1 MSRPLTFLCL
11 LALCFQTAL
20 AQKATV
26 YGKVVDASTGEPL
39 IAATVRSGEI
49 GVITDFDGAYSLE
62 LEPGQHG
69 LAIRYVGYQPLNKT
83 VRLDAGQSLEWNAF
97 LEVEAA
103 VLQTATVTSGK
114 FEKPLSEVTVSLE
127 VLRPDLV
134 KSTGKVT
141 IDEALEKIPGVTIID
156 GQANIRGGSG
166 YAQGAG
172 SRVLLMVDD
181 MPILTADAGFPNWD
195 DVPIENIAQVEVVK
209 GAASALYGSSAL
221 NGIINVRTAYP
232 KAKPETEVAAWYTSY
247 MSPKDERL
255 KWWDS
260 APYTYGASLAHRRK
274 IGKLDLVLGGYLL
287 RENDYNG
294 YQDPDDPA
302 GGIKNAYRRFGRTN
316 ISTRYRLTDRLT
328 IGLNGNF
335 NVGET
340 GAFLYWK
347 SDTAAYLAAP
357 NTFSNR
363 ERIRFNIDPFIN
375 YYDKGGNRHRLQG
388 RFYNVDNNNDMDQ
401 SNSSDMYYGE
411 YQFQRQIQPA
421 ELVVT
426 AGAVVSGTA
435 ISAELYGD
443 TTYTSRNIATY
454 IQVEKKLLDRLNLS
468 GGFRYENNLLIS
480 PAYYNELKQDT
491 ITKERESR
499 PVFRIGANYRVGEA
513 TFFRA
518 SWGQG
523 YRFPTVAEKF
533 IRTNAG
539 FIRVLPNPSLGSE
552 TGWSAELGVKQGF
565 RINGFEGFVDLA
577 GFISQYQDMIE
588 FNFIGQG
595 FKSVNI
601 GGTNIRGF
609 EATIAGR
616 GEVLGVP
623 LSLLTGYTYVDPK
636 FDEFGLDAP
645 EGSQALFNAQSSSE
659 MTTNVLK
666 YRSRHLFKF
675 DLEGSYKGFFLGT
688 EVFYN
693 SQLVAIDNLFEVLL
707 AGVKRFRDDNPN
719 GYTLLNLRTGYN
731 FTEDIRLTL
740 LLNNT
745 ANVEYTTRPALME
758 APRNLTARVDYK
770 F

>member
-1 MSRPLTFLCL
+1 MSKLFTFFCL
-11 LALCFQTAL
+11 LALCLQYATA
-20 AQKATV
+20 QNATIT
-26 YGKVVDASTGEPL
+26 GKVVDASTGEPL
-39 IAATVRSGEI
+39 IAATIRAGDI
-49 GVITDFDGAYSLE
+49 GTVSSFDGAYSLE
-62 LEPGQHG
+62 LEAGAYALTFQ
-69 LAIRYVGYQPLNKT
+69 YVGYKAFNQDVKLAAGETLK
-83 VRLDAGQSLEWNAF
+83 LDAF

-141 IDEALEKIPGVTIID
+141 IDQALEKIPGVTIID

-166 YAQGAG
+166 YSQGAG

-195 DVPIENIAQVEVVK
+195 DVPVENIAQVEVVK

-232 KAKPETEVAAWYTSY
+232 KAKPETEAAAWYTYY
-247 MSPKDERL
+247 MNPKDERL
-255 KWWDS
+255 KWWDK
-260 APYTYGASLAHRRK
+260 APYASGASLAHRRK
-274 IGKLDLVLGGYLL
+274 IGKLDLVLGGYLV
-287 RENDYNG
+287 REEGYNK
-294 YQDPDDPA
+294 DT
-302 GGIKNAYRRFGRTN
+302 YRRFGRAN
-316 ISTRYRLTDRLT
+316 FSARYRVNDRLT
-328 IGLNGNF
+328 VGLNGNF
-335 NVGET
+335 NFGKT
-340 GAFLYWK
+340 AAFLYWA
-347 SDTAAYLAAP
+347 SDTMGYIAAP
-357 NTFSNR
+357 NTLSYR
-363 ERIRFNIDPFIN
+363 ERTRFNIDPFAT

-388 RFYNVDNNNDMDQ
+388 RFYNVDNRNDQEQ

-411 YQFQRQIQPA
+411 YQFQRQIKQA

-426 AGAVVSGTA
+426 AGAVLSGTA

-443 TTYTSRNIATY
+443 TTYTSRNIAAY
-454 IQVEKKLLDRLNLS
+454 VQLEKKLLDRLNLS

-480 PAYYNELKQDT
+480 PAYYNENKQDT
-491 ITKERESR
+491 LAKERESR

-513 TFFRA
+513 SFFRA

-565 RINGFEGFVDLA
+565 RISSFEGFIDLA
-577 GFISQYQDMIE
+577 GFISKYQDMIE

-601 GGTNIRGF
+601 GGTNIKGF

-616 GEVLGVP
+616 GEILGVP
-623 LSLLTGYTYVDPK
+623 VSLLTGYTYVDPE
-636 FDEFGLDAP
+636 FEEFGLDAP

-659 MTTNVLK
+659 MNTNILK
-666 YRSRHLFKF
+666 YRSKHLFKF
-675 DLEGSYKGFFLGT
+675 DLEGNYKGFFLGT

-707 AGVKRFRDDNPN
+707 SGVRSFREEHSN
-719 GYTLLNLRTGYN
+719 GYTLLNLRTGYE
-731 FTEDIRLTL
+731 FSDGVRLTL

-745 ANVEYTTRPALME
+745 ANIEYTTRPALME

>member
-1 MSRPLTFLCL
+1 MSKLFTFFCL
-11 LALCFQTAL
+11 LALCLQYATA
-20 AQKATV
+20 QNATIT
-26 YGKVVDASTGEPL
+26 GKVVDASTGEPL
-39 IAATVRSGEI
+39 IAATIRSGDI
-49 GVITDFDGAYSLE
+49 GTVSSFDGAYSLE
-62 LEPGQHG
+62 LEAGAYALTFQ
-69 LAIRYVGYQPLNKT
+69 YVGYKAFNQDVKLAAGETLK
-83 VRLDAGQSLEWNAF
+83 LDAF

-141 IDEALEKIPGVTIID
+141 IDQALEKIPGVTIID

-166 YAQGAG
+166 YSQGAG

-195 DVPIENIAQVEVVK
+195 DVPVENIAQVEVVK

-232 KAKPETEVAAWYTSY
+232 KAKPETEAAAWYTYY
-247 MSPKDERL
+247 MNPKDERL
-255 KWWDS
+255 KWWDK
-260 APYTYGASLAHRRK
+260 APYASGASLAHRRK
-274 IGKLDLVLGGYLL
+274 IGKLDLVLGGYLV
-287 RENDYNG
+287 REEGYNK
-294 YQDPDDPA
+294 DT
-302 GGIKNAYRRFGRTN
+302 YRRFGRAN
-316 ISTRYRLTDRLT
+316 FSARYRVNDRLT
-328 IGLNGNF
+328 VGLNGNF
-335 NVGET
+335 NFGKT
-340 GAFLYWK
+340 AAFLYWA
-347 SDTAAYLAAP
+347 SDTMGYIAAP
-357 NTFSNR
+357 NTLSYR
-363 ERIRFNIDPFIN
+363 ERTRFNIDPFAT

-388 RFYNVDNNNDMDQ
+388 RFYNVDNRNDQEQ

-411 YQFQRQIQPA
+411 YQFQRQIKPA

-426 AGAVVSGTA
+426 AGAVLSGTA

-443 TTYTSRNIATY
+443 TTYTSRNIAAY
-454 IQVEKKLLDRLNLS
+454 VQLEKKLLDRLNLS

-480 PAYYNELKQDT
+480 PAYYNENKQDT
-491 ITKERESR
+491 LAKERESR

-513 TFFRA
+513 SFFRA

-565 RINGFEGFVDLA
+565 RISSFEGFIDLA
-577 GFISQYQDMIE
+577 GFISKYQDMIE

-601 GGTNIRGF
+601 GGTNIKGF

-616 GEVLGVP
+616 GEILGVP
-623 LSLLTGYTYVDPK
+623 VSLLTGYTYVDPE
-636 FDEFGLDAP
+636 FEEFGLDAP

-659 MTTNVLK
+659 MNTNILK
-666 YRSRHLFKF
+666 YRSKHLFKF
-675 DLEGSYKGFFLGT
+675 DLEGNYKGFFLGT

-707 AGVKRFRDDNPN
+707 SGVRSFREEHSN
-719 GYTLLNLRTGYN
+719 GYTLLNLRTGYE
-731 FTEDIRLTL
+731 FSDGVRLTL

-745 ANVEYTTRPALME
+745 ANIEYTTRPALME

>member
-1 MSRPLTFLCL
+1 MSKSLTFLCL
-11 LALCFQTAL
+11 LALCFQTAIG
-20 AQKATV
+20 QKATV
-26 YGKVVDASTGEPL
+26 AGKVADAGTGEPL
-39 IAATVRSGEI
+39 IAATVRAGSSGTVT
-49 GVITDFDGAYSLE
+49 GFDGTYSLE
-62 LEPGQHG
+62 LEAGEHTLLFQ
-69 LAIRYVGYQPLNKT
+69 YVGYKAFSEKANLP
-83 VRLDAGQSLEWNAF
+83 AGGTAEINAF
-97 LEVEAA
+97 LEVEAS

-127 VLRPDLV
+127 VLRPDLI

-166 YAQGAG
+166 FAQGAG

-195 DVPIENIAQVEVVK
+195 DVPVENIAQVEVVK

-232 KAKPETEVAAWYTSY
+232 KAKPETEAAAWYTNHL
-247 MSPKDERL
+247 SPKDKRL

-260 APYTYGASLAHRRK
+260 APYETGASLAHRRK
-274 IGKLDLVLGGYLL
+274 IGKLDLVLGGYLV
-287 RENDYNG
+287 REEGYNK
-294 YQDPDDPA
+294 DT
-302 GGIKNAYRRFGRTN
+302 YRRFGRAN
-316 ISTRYRLTDRLT
+316 FSTRYRATDRLT

-335 NVGET
+335 NFGET
-340 GAFLYWK
+340 AAFLYWA
-347 SDTAAYLAAP
+347 SDTMAYIAAP
-357 NTFSNR
+357 NTLSNR
-363 ERIRFNIDPFIN
+363 SRTRFNIDPFAT

-388 RFYNVDNNNDMDQ
+388 RFYNVDNNNDQNQ

-411 YQFQRQIQPA
+411 YQFQRQITAA
-421 ELVVT
+421 ELVIT

-443 TTYTSRNIATY
+443 TTFSSRNIAGY

-468 GGFRYENNLLIS
+468 GGFRYEDNLLSNPGFIIAN
-480 PAYYNELKQDT
+480 PRDT
-491 ITKERESR
+491 VLPSEERESK
-499 PVFRIGANYRVGEA
+499 PVLRIGANYRVGTA
-513 TFFRA
+513 SFLRA

-533 IRTNAG
+533 IVTNAG
-539 FIRVLPNPSLGSE
+539 FIKVLPNPSLGSE
-552 TGWSAELGVKQGF
+552 TGWSAELGIKQGF
-565 RINGFEGFVDLA
+565 RISNFEGFVDLA
-577 GFISQYQDMIE
+577 AFVSKYQDMIE
-588 FNFIGQG
+588 FNFVSDG
-595 FKSVNI
+595 FRSVNI
-601 GGTNIRGF
+601 GGTDIKGF

-623 LSLLTGYTYVDPK
+623 VSLLTGYTYIDPR
-636 FDEFGLDAP
+636 FEEFGLDAA

-659 MTTNVLK
+659 MEMNILK
-666 YRSRHLFKF
+666 YRSKHLFKF
-675 DLEGSYKGFFLGT
+675 DLEGNFKGFFLGT

-707 AGVKRFRDDNPN
+707 NGVRRFREAHSN
-719 GYTLLNLRTGYN
+719 GFTLLNLRTGYH
-731 FTEDIRLTL
+731 FTEDLRLTL

-745 ANVEYTTRPALME
+745 ANIEYTTRPALME

>member
-1 MSRPLTFLCL
+1 MSKLFTFFCL
-11 LALCFQTAL
+11 LALCLQYATA
-20 AQKATV
+20 QNATIT
-26 YGKVVDASTGEPL
+26 GKVVDASTGEPL
-39 IAATVRSGEI
+39 IAATIRSGDI
-49 GVITDFDGAYSLE
+49 GTVSSFDGAYSLE
-62 LEPGQHG
+62 LEAGAYALTFQ
-69 LAIRYVGYQPLNKT
+69 YVGYKAFNQDVKLAAGETLK
-83 VRLDAGQSLEWNAF
+83 LDAF

-141 IDEALEKIPGVTIID
+141 IDQALEKIPGVTIID

-166 YAQGAG
+166 YSQGAG

-195 DVPIENIAQVEVVK
+195 DVPVENIAQVEVVK

-232 KAKPETEVAAWYTSY
+232 KAKPETEAAAWYTYY
-247 MSPKDERL
+247 MNPKDERL
-255 KWWDS
+255 KWWDK
-260 APYTYGASLAHRRK
+260 APYASGASLAHRRK
-274 IGKLDLVLGGYLL
+274 IGKLDLVLGGYLV
-287 RENDYNG
+287 REEGYNK
-294 YQDPDDPA
+294 DT
-302 GGIKNAYRRFGRTN
+302 YRRFGRAN
-316 ISTRYRLTDRLT
+316 FSARYRVNDRLT
-328 IGLNGNF
+328 VGLNGNF
-335 NVGET
+335 NFGKT
-340 GAFLYWK
+340 AAFLYWA
-347 SDTAAYLAAP
+347 SDTMGYIAAP
-357 NTFSNR
+357 NTLSYR
-363 ERIRFNIDPFIN
+363 ERTRFNIDPFAT

-388 RFYNVDNNNDMDQ
+388 RFYNVDNRNDQEQ

-411 YQFQRQIQPA
+411 YQFQRQIKQA

-426 AGAVVSGTA
+426 AGAVLSGTA

-443 TTYTSRNIATY
+443 TTYTSRNIAAY
-454 IQVEKKLLDRLNLS
+454 VQLEKKLLDRLNLS

-480 PAYYNELKQDT
+480 PAYYNENKQDT
-491 ITKERESR
+491 LAKERESR

-513 TFFRA
+513 SFFRA

-565 RINGFEGFVDLA
+565 RISSFEGFIDLA
-577 GFISQYQDMIE
+577 GFISKYQDMIE

-601 GGTNIRGF
+601 GGTNIKGF

-616 GEVLGVP
+616 GEILGVP
-623 LSLLTGYTYVDPK
+623 VSLLTGYTYVDPE
-636 FDEFGLDAP
+636 FEEFGLDAP

-659 MTTNVLK
+659 MNTNILK
-666 YRSRHLFKF
+666 YRSKHLFKF
-675 DLEGSYKGFFLGT
+675 DLEGNYKGFFLGT

-707 AGVKRFRDDNPN
+707 SGVRSFREEHSN
-719 GYTLLNLRTGYN
+719 GYTLLNLRTGYE
-731 FTEDIRLTL
+731 FSDGVRLTL

-745 ANVEYTTRPALME
+745 ANIEYTTRPALME

>member
-1 MSRPLTFLCL
+1 MSKFFTFFCL
-11 LALCFQTAL
+11 LALCFQTAI
-20 AQKATV
+20 AQKATIE
-26 YGKVVDASTGEPL
+26 GKVVDASTGEPL
-39 IAATVRSGEI
+39 IAATVRSGDI
-49 GVITDFDGAYSLE
+49 GTITDFDGTYSLE
-62 LEPGQHG
+62 LDAGDYS
-69 LAIRYVGYQPLNKT
+69 LAIRYVGYQPYNKSIK
-83 VRLDAGQSLEWNAF
+83 LEAGQVMKLDAF

-127 VLRPDLV
+127 VLRPDLI

-166 YAQGAG
+166 YSQGAG

-181 MPILTADAGFPNWD
+181 MPILTADAGYPNWD
-195 DVPIENIAQVEVVK
+195 DVPVENIAQVEVVK

-232 KAKPETEVAAWYTSY
+232 KAKPETEVATWYTSY
-247 MSPKDERL
+247 MNPRDERL

-260 APYTYGASLAHRRK
+260 APYTFGASAAHRRK
-274 IGKLDLVLGGYLL
+274 IGKLDLVLGGYLV
-287 RENDYNG
+287 REEDYNK
-294 YQDPDDPA
+294 DT
-302 GGIKNAYRRFGRTN
+302 YRRFGRTN
-316 ISTRYRLTDRLT
+316 FSTRYRATDRLT

-335 NVGET
+335 NFGET
-340 GAFLYWK
+340 AAFLYWA
-347 SDTAAYLAAP
+347 SDTMAYIAAP
-357 NTFSNR
+357 NTLSNR
-363 ERIRFNIDPFIN
+363 KRTRFNIDPFIT

-388 RFYNVDNNNDMDQ
+388 RFYNVDNNNDQDQ

-411 YQFQRQIQPA
+411 YQFQRQITPA

-454 IQVEKKLLDRLNLS
+454 VQLEKKFMDRLNVS
-468 GGFRYENNLLIS
+468 GGFRYENNVLIS
-480 PAYYNELKQDT
+480 PAYFNENKQDT

-499 PVFRIGANYRVGEA
+499 PVFRIGLNYRVGEA
-513 TFFRA
+513 SYFRA

-552 TGWSAELGVKQGF
+552 TGWSAELGLKQGF

-577 GFISQYQDMIE
+577 GFISRYQDMIE

-601 GGTNIRGF
+601 GGTDIKGF

-616 GEVLGVP
+616 GKLLGIPV
-623 LSLLTGYTYVDPK
+623 SLLTGYTYIDPK
-636 FDEFGLDAP
+636 FEEFGLDAP

-659 MTTNVLK
+659 METNVLK

-675 DLEGSYKGFFLGT
+675 DLEGSHKGFFLGT
-688 EVFYN
+688 EIFYN

-707 AGVKRFRDDNPN
+707 AGVRRFREEHSK

-731 FTEDIRLTL
+731 FSESLKLTL

-745 ANVEYTTRPALME
+745 ANIEYATRPALME

>member
-1 MSRPLTFLCL
+1 MSKLFTFFCL
-11 LALCFQTAL
+11 LALCLQYATA
-20 AQKATV
+20 QNATIT
-26 YGKVVDASTGEPL
+26 GKVVDASTGEPL
-39 IAATVRSGEI
+39 IAATIRSGDI
-49 GVITDFDGAYSLE
+49 GTVSSFDGAYSLE
-62 LEPGQHG
+62 LEAGAYALTFQ
-69 LAIRYVGYQPLNKT
+69 YVGYKAFNQDVKLAAGETLK
-83 VRLDAGQSLEWNAF
+83 LDAF

-141 IDEALEKIPGVTIID
+141 IDQALEKIPGVTIID

-166 YAQGAG
+166 YSQGAG

-195 DVPIENIAQVEVVK
+195 DVPVENIAQVEVVK

-232 KAKPETEVAAWYTSY
+232 KAKPETEAAAWYTYY
-247 MSPKDERL
+247 MNPKDERL
-255 KWWDS
+255 KWWDK
-260 APYTYGASLAHRRK
+260 APYASGASLAHRRK
-274 IGKLDLVLGGYLL
+274 IGKLDLVLGSYLVREEGY
-287 RENDYNG
+287 NKDT
-294 YQDPDDPA
+294 
-302 GGIKNAYRRFGRTN
+302 YRRFGRAN
-316 ISTRYRLTDRLT
+316 FSARYRVNDRLT
-328 IGLNGNF
+328 VGLNGNF
-335 NVGET
+335 NFGKT
-340 GAFLYWK
+340 AAFLYWA
-347 SDTAAYLAAP
+347 SDTMGYIAAP
-357 NTFSNR
+357 NTLSYR
-363 ERIRFNIDPFIN
+363 ERTRFNIDPFAT

-388 RFYNVDNNNDMDQ
+388 RFYNVDNRNDQEQ

-411 YQFQRQIQPA
+411 YQFQRQIKQA

-426 AGAVVSGTA
+426 AGAVLSGTA

-443 TTYTSRNIATY
+443 TTYTSRNIAAY
-454 IQVEKKLLDRLNLS
+454 VQLEKKLLDRLNLS

-480 PAYYNELKQDT
+480 PAYYNENKQDT
-491 ITKERESR
+491 LAKERESR

-513 TFFRA
+513 SFFRA

-565 RINGFEGFVDLA
+565 RISSFEGFIDLA
-577 GFISQYQDMIE
+577 GFISKYQDMIE

-601 GGTNIRGF
+601 GGTNIKGF

-616 GEVLGVP
+616 GEILGVP
-623 LSLLTGYTYVDPK
+623 VSLLTGYTYVDPE
-636 FDEFGLDAP
+636 FEEFGLDAP

-659 MTTNVLK
+659 MNTNILK
-666 YRSRHLFKF
+666 YRSKHLFKF
-675 DLEGSYKGFFLGT
+675 DLEGNYKGFFLGT

-707 AGVKRFRDDNPN
+707 SGVRSFREEHSN
-719 GYTLLNLRTGYN
+719 GYTLLNLRTGYE
-731 FTEDIRLTL
+731 FSDGVRLTL

-745 ANVEYTTRPALME
+745 ANIEYTTRPALME